1 MDEGSKY
8 TEKNKRIEDYIRKV
22 SAEFNLKYGRKII
35 DEEKIQRVIEIF
47 RNSPLSYEEIVKKID
62 GLAEQVISSYLQEV
76 GKRYSSLAV
85 KKNHKEIYDKL
96 EVLIKKL
103 NEKGI
108 DYQLGGSLCA
118 YIKYGIE
125 SNRTHD
131 DIDINLNEKDIDK
144 FREVCEELGL
154 NFHDNRLNSPR
165 VLKNGIPSG
174 EHEVIATEDESDFHI
189 GVFCFERKLDGSVV
203 SKGYYHDKNG
213 NIYSRNVTFDKDLA
227 QEIFGR
233 ERVNFRGETLVIT
246 PPEYIYYLKTFTNKD
261 KDLTDIRFMD
271 DKIDKDKLKR
281 IEDLFKHINVEHV
294 MVKKIVRVLHLGSV
308 LSKMKKLI
316 NQKLWQRVIKIILFL
331 KVELL
336 VKKLLYL
343 V

>member
-316 NQKLWQRVIKIILFL
+316 NQKL
-331 KVELL
+331 
-336 VKKLLYL
+336 
-343 V
+343 